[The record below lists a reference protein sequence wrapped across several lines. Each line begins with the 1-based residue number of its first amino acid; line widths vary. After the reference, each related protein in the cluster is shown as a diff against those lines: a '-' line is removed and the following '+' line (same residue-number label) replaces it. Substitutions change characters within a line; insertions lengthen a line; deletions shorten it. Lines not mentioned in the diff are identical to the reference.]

1 MSSTDDLQTIPAR
14 HGTAT
19 FVPKGSTIK
28 IVNTSGTQ
36 VIDTWA
42 FALPT
47 PPKKQGPQEDAQD
60 EQDKSYQ
67 EQDEKEKLNLA
78 EEEDRKQ
85 REEEKKKQ
93 EEEEKKKKEQE
104 EKDKASKKKGN
115 RKSRGGL
122 DLPSQEEAE
131 AATSQQQQ
139 AAEAEAKQ
147 QSTPTKSSWS
157 SYLPSLRGRK
167 QITDGNAKDDSKAS
181 EQKEDPADSTE
192 VLDKSQ
198 EKENSRQWGSY
209 LLKGQGVTSYL
220 PSKGAISAFAA
231 QHARDPN
238 KTYAEQLADFSRTPV
253 GAASLSAITGSG
265 SVSSLYAGY
274 SAWNA
279 MHGDT
284 AQMEYLSMPHTRA
297 STLHMVPR
305 VNDVLVSNLREPMLT
320 LVEDTSSGVHDT
332 LIPACDPQ
340 RYKALQIEDWEQHG
354 SCAENLVLALKELN
368 DRAGLK
374 GPKGVGA
381 SVTVNSVPA
390 PLNLFMNIP
399 WKGDKGDLS
408 FEAPKCKEGDYVRF
422 KAERDVVVIM
432 SACPNDVQQINK
444 GQSKDGHFLV
454 EHADDDSDE
463 ETPEEAKK
471 ADKKKPRKLGKKD
484 DTKPDEK
491 EKEKSEKS
499 EEPKKKPEEPK
510 KPEEQKKKPEKI
522 SLPPTPAIE
531 KSEAASSPAPKPK
544 SQPKKDKP
552 EEQKKAEKVPLP
564 ETPATE
570 KSEAAAAP
578 APAPPKQLKGK
589 PKKLADE
596 EQKKAEK
603 TPLPETP
610 AVEKPESAAS
620 PAPAPASSS
629 STTGQSTPK
638 PSSTGQS
645 TPKPKG
651 KPKKLIDSSTGEKKK
666 PRKLESRAKVSRAT
680 RPAVLRKRGVELQS
694 EPEDEVI
701 TREGDP
707 RDEGD
712 AKEVAVDQEMKDG
725 EKENEEHEEEQDNLD
740 EEKNDASN
748 SSSREPDDE
757 KDTASLNGEVSDK
770 AKNIGVRALGSLVNG
785 GLAFMALGARSPV
798 GLLLKCFDEMKEA
811 EGTQHDDEG
820 GAETKTDD
828 ANDL

>member
-1 MSSTDDLQTIPAR
+1 MSSTDGLQTIPAR

-47 PPKKQGPQEDAQD
+47 PPKKKGPQEDAQD

-93 EEEEKKKKEQE
+93 EEEEKRRRNKKK
-104 EKDKASKKKGN
+104 
-115 RKSRGGL
+115 RTR
-122 DLPSQEEAE
+122 PEAE

-198 EKENSRQWGSY
+198 EKENSRRWGSY

-381 SVTVNSVPA
+381 SVTVNS
-390 PLNLFMNIP
+390 
-399 WKGDKGDLS
+399 GDLS

-491 EKEKSEKS
+491 EKSEKPEEPKKKP

-522 SLPPTPAIE
+522 SLPPTPCNREIRSRIFSRTKAQE
-531 KSEAASSPAPKPK
+531 PA
-544 SQPKKDKP
+544 
-552 EEQKKAEKVPLP
+552 EERQARGTKEGRK
-564 ETPATE
+564 
-570 KSEAAAAP
+570 AAAAP

-666 PRKLESRAKVSRAT
+666 PRKLESRAKGTSTPKSGSA
-680 RPAVLRKRGVELQS
+680 GIELQS

-725 EKENEEHEEEQDNLD
+725 EKENEEHEEKQDNLD
-740 EEKNDASN
+740 EGKNEASN

-770 AKNIGVRALGSLVNG
+770 AKNIGLRALGSLVNG

-798 GLLLKCFDEMKEA
+798 GLLLKRFDEMKEA

-820 GAETKTDD
+820 GAETETED

>member
-1 MSSTDDLQTIPAR
+1 L
-14 HGTAT
+14 
-19 FVPKGSTIK
+19 V
-28 IVNTSGTQ
+28 
-36 VIDTWA
+36 
-42 FALPT
+42 
-47 PPKKQGPQEDAQD
+47 
-60 EQDKSYQ
+60 
-67 EQDEKEKLNLA
+67 
-78 EEEDRKQ
+78 
-85 REEEKKKQ
+85 
-93 EEEEKKKKEQE
+93 
-104 EKDKASKKKGN
+104 
-115 RKSRGGL
+115 
-122 DLPSQEEAE
+122 
-131 AATSQQQQ
+131 
-139 AAEAEAKQ
+139 
-147 QSTPTKSSWS
+147 
-157 SYLPSLRGRK
+157 
-167 QITDGNAKDDSKAS
+167 
-181 EQKEDPADSTE
+181 
-192 VLDKSQ
+192 
-198 EKENSRQWGSY
+198 
-209 LLKGQGVTSYL
+209 
-220 PSKGAISAFAA
+220 
-231 QHARDPN
+231 
-238 KTYAEQLADFSRTPV
+238 
-253 GAASLSAITGSG
+253 AITGSG

-484 DTKPDEK
+484 DTKPDE
-491 EKEKSEKS
+491 EKSEKS
-499 EEPKKKPEEPK
+499 EEPKKKPEEPKK

-629 STTGQSTPK
+629 SATGQSTPK

-666 PRKLESRAKVSRAT
+666 PRKLESRAKGTSTPKSGSA
-680 RPAVLRKRGVELQS
+680 GSQQ
-694 EPEDEVI
+694 
-701 TREGDP
+701 
-707 RDEGD
+707 GD
-712 AKEVAVDQEMKDG
+712 A
-725 EKENEEHEEEQDNLD
+725 
-740 EEKNDASN
+740 
-748 SSSREPDDE
+748 
-757 KDTASLNGEVSDK
+757 T
-770 AKNIGVRALGSLVNG
+770 
-785 GLAFMALGARSPV
+785 
-798 GLLLKCFDEMKEA
+798 
-811 EGTQHDDEG
+811 G
-820 GAETKTDD
+820 GAEK
-828 ANDL
+828 AGS

>member
-47 PPKKQGPQEDAQD
+47 PPKKKGPQEDAQD

-78 EEEDRKQ
+78 EEEDKKQ

-93 EEEEKKKKEQE
+93 EEEEKKKREQE

-181 EQKEDPADSTE
+181 EQKEDTADSTE

-198 EKENSRQWGSY
+198 EKENSRRWGSY

-220 PSKGAISAFAA
+220 PSKGTISAFAA

-399 WKGDKGDLS
+399 WRGDKGDLS

-491 EKEKSEKS
+491 EKSEKS
-499 EEPKKKPEEPK
+499 EEPKKKLEEPK
-510 KPEEQKKKPEKI
+510 KKLEEPKKKPEKI

-629 STTGQSTPK
+629 STSQSTPK

-666 PRKLESRAKVSRAT
+666 PRKLESRAKV
-680 RPAVLRKRGVELQS
+680 ELQS
-694 EPEDEVI
+694 QSEDEVI

-707 RDEGD
+707 RDGRD
-712 AKEVAVDQEMKDG
+712 TKEVAVDQEMRVR
-725 EKENEEHEEEQDNLD
+725 ENENEEHEEEQDDLD
-740 EEKNDASN
+740 EEKNEASN
-748 SSSREPDDE
+748 SSLVKPNNEEETDSVNE
-757 KDTASLNGEVSDK
+757 EVSDK
-770 AKNIGVRALGSLVNG
+770 VKNIGVRALGSLVNG
-785 GLAFMALGARSPV
+785 GLAFIALGARSPV
-798 GLLLKCFDEMKEA
+798 GLLLKRFDDMKEA
-811 EGTQHDDEG
+811 EEAQYDDQSEG
-820 GAETKTDD
+820 EAETKTDD

>member
-1 MSSTDDLQTIPAR
+1 MSSSDDLQTIPAR

-47 PPKKQGPQEDAQD
+47 PPKKKGPQEEPQNDK
-60 EQDKSYQ
+60 DKSYQ
-67 EQDEKEKLNLA
+67 EQDEKEKLKLA
-78 EEEDRKQ
+78 EEEEKKKQ
-85 REEEKKKQ
+85 EEEKKKQ
-93 EEEEKKKKEQE
+93 EEEENKKKEQE
-104 EKDKASKKKGN
+104 EKDKASKKKSN
-115 RKSRGGL
+115 RKSRGSL

-139 AAEAEAKQ
+139 LADAESKQ
-147 QSTPTKSSWS
+147 QSTPTKSGWT

-167 QITDGNAKDDSKAS
+167 QITDGNAKDDK
-181 EQKEDPADSTE
+181 KDEDTSTE
-192 VLDKSQ
+192 QTDKKQ
-198 EKENSRQWGSY
+198 DKENSRRWASY
-209 LLKGQGVTSYL
+209 LLNGQGVTSYL
-220 PSKGAISAFAA
+220 PKGAISAFAA
-231 QHARDPN
+231 QSLTHVDEQHARDPS
-238 KTYAEQLADFSRTPV
+238 KSYAEQLADFSRTPV
-253 GAASLSAITGSG
+253 GAASLSALTGSG

-279 MHGDT
+279 MHGET

-320 LVEDTSSGVHDT
+320 LIEDTSSGVHDT

-408 FEAPKCKEGDYVRF
+408 FEPPTCKEGDYVRF
-422 KAERDVVVIM
+422 RAERDVVVVM

-454 EHADDDSDE
+454 ENADDSEDE
-463 ETPEEAKK
+463 EAPAEVKK
-471 ADKKKPRKLGKKD
+471 AEPKAEKKKPRKLGKKD
-484 DTKPDEK
+484 EVKPEEK
-491 EKEKSEKS
+491 AKSEKS
-499 EEPKKKPEEPK
+499 EE
-510 KPEEQKKKPEKI
+510 QKAEKAP
-522 SLPPTPAIE
+522 LPNTPAVE
-531 KSEAASSPAPKPK
+531 KSESASSPAPKSK
-544 SQPKKDKP
+544 GQPKNDKP

-570 KSEAAAAP
+570 KSEAASL
-578 APAPPKQLKGK
+578 PAPPKQVKGK

-596 EQKKAEK
+596 AQKKAEN

-610 AVEKPESAAS
+610 ATGKPESAAS
-620 PAPAPASSS
+620 PAPASSS
-629 STTGQSTPK
+629 SGQAA
-638 PSSTGQS
+638 
-645 TPKPKG
+645 PKPKG
-651 KPKKLIDSSTGEKKK
+651 KPKKLIDSTTGEKKK
-666 PRKLESRAKVSRAT
+666 PRKLESRAKGTAT
-680 RPAVLRKRGVELQS
+680 PKSGSAASQQ
-694 EPEDEVI
+694 
-701 TREGDP
+701 
-707 RDEGD
+707 GD
-712 AKEVAVDQEMKDG
+712 ATAG
-725 EKENEEHEEEQDNLD
+725 A
-740 EEKNDASN
+740 EKN
-748 SSSREPDDE
+748 
-757 KDTASLNGEVSDK
+757 
-770 AKNIGVRALGSLVNG
+770 GS
-785 GLAFMALGARSPV
+785 
-798 GLLLKCFDEMKEA
+798 
-811 EGTQHDDEG
+811 
-820 GAETKTDD
+820 
-828 ANDL
+828 

>member
-47 PPKKQGPQEDAQD
+47 PPKKKGPQEDAQD

-93 EEEEKKKKEQE
+93 EEEEKRRRN
-104 EKDKASKKKGN
+104 KKKGT
-115 RKSRGGL
+115 R
-122 DLPSQEEAE
+122 PEAE

-147 QSTPTKSSWS
+147 QSNPTKSSWS

-167 QITDGNAKDDSKAS
+167 QIADGNAKDDSKAS
-181 EQKEDPADSTE
+181 EQKEDTADSTE

-198 EKENSRQWGSY
+198 EKENSRRWGSY

-320 LVEDTSSGVHDT
+320 LVEDNSSGVHDT

-381 SVTVNSVPA
+381 SVTVNS
-390 PLNLFMNIP
+390 
-399 WKGDKGDLS
+399 GDLS

-432 SACPNDVQQINK
+432 SACPNDVQRINK

-491 EKEKSEKS
+491 EKSEKS
-499 EEPKKKPEEPK
+499 EEPKEARRAKEEARGA
-510 KPEEQKKKPEKI
+510 EEEARED
-522 SLPPTPAIE
+522 LPTPDPCNREIRSRIFSRTKAQE
-531 KSEAASSPAPKPK
+531 PA
-544 SQPKKDKP
+544 
-552 EEQKKAEKVPLP
+552 EERQARGAKKAEKVPLP

-570 KSEAAAAP
+570 KSEA
-578 APAPPKQLKGK
+578 QLKGK

-666 PRKLESRAKVSRAT
+666 PRKLESRAKGTSTPKSGSAGSQQGDAT
-680 RPAVLRKRGVELQS
+680 GGAEKAGVELQS
-694 EPEDEVI
+694 ESEDEVI

-725 EKENEEHEEEQDNLD
+725 EKENEEHEEKQDK
-740 EEKNDASN
+740 EKNEASN

-798 GLLLKCFDEMKEA
+798 GLLLKRFDEMKEA